1 MHTSFFRAALV
12 LGLFSAIG
20 PFAIDMYLPALPT
33 IGASLSASMG
43 AVQASLM
50 AFFVA
55 MALGQ
60 VVYGPLSDM
69 FGRKPPLVG
78 GLVLFG
84 AASVGCALAPDIQ
97 TLVALRFVQGLGA
110 CAGMVIPR
118 AVVRDLHTGHDAARL
133 MALLMLVVSISPI
146 LAPLAGSLLI
156 EWLGWRSVF
165 WAVALA
171 AVAGLALLATSLPET
186 RPASERVDSN
196 TRSALRAYGLLL
208 RDRHFMGLT
217 LIGGFGVSSFFAYL
231 ANSSFVFI
239 DHYGLSPRAYSLV
252 FAINAIAFFGV
263 SQATGALGRRFGLAP
278 VMRVAVLGFAAAT
291 SLLCALHAGG
301 LQQLGL
307 IIALLF
313 VGNGFLGLVM
323 PTTAVLALDAHGRI
337 AGTAS
342 ALMGTLHF
350 VCGAVVMAIVG
361 VFADGSPLPMLAG
374 IAGCAVVAALLTQ
387 ATLGGARGRA
397 GAAP

>member
-1 MHTSFFRAALV
+1 MHTSFLRAALV

-33 IGASLSASMG
+33 IGQSLNASMG

-69 FGRKPPLVG
+69 FGRKPPLLG
-78 GLVLFG
+78 GLALFG
-84 AASVGCALAPDIQ
+84 MASVGCALAPDIQ
-97 TLVALRFVQGLGA
+97 SLVALRFVQGLGA

-156 EWLGWRSVF
+156 ESLGWRSVF
-165 WAVALA
+165 WAVTLA

-186 RPASERVDSN
+186 RPASERVGSN
-196 TRSALRAYGLLL
+196 WRSALRGYGLLL

-239 DHYGLSPRAYSLV
+239 GHYGLSPRAYSLL
-252 FAINAIAFFGV
+252 FALNAVAFFGV
-263 SQATGALGRRFGLAP
+263 SQATGLLGRRFGLAP
-278 VMRVAVLGFAAAT
+278 LMRIAVFGFAAA
-291 SLLCALHAGG
+291 SCLLVVLHAAG

-307 IIALLF
+307 IVALLF

-350 VCGAVVMAIVG
+350 VCGALVMAIVG
-361 VFADGSPLPMLAG
+361 LFADGSPLPMLAG
-374 IAGCAVVAALLTQ
+374 IAGCALVAAVLAQ
-387 ATLGGARGRA
+387 ATLGGARAQA
-397 GAAP
+397 GAAG